1 MSAEIPTI
9 FVSFTRADRPWAE
22 WIAWQVR
29 EAGYVVRFQP
39 WDVAPGSSWPE
50 WMERSAGEADHT
62 LVVLSQAA
70 LGSGYAR
77 AEWQV
82 AFQSDPLG
90 ERRGVILVR
99 VEDCDPPRFLG
110 VYDRVDLMGR
120 SLDDARAEVLRALR
134 TAQTGDGWPATGP
147 RFPGPGRPPPFPG
160 AAPDAAVEAFLS
172 RVEQACRDRY
182 PDATIER
189 VHTADLNF
197 WHLFATA
204 REAGY
209 SRRWPVGIAA
219 DGVDQHVLDA
229 FVEHVHARY
238 EARDPD
244 VESELVYGG
253 EVVDPVIARRA
264 RRLGV
269 WVRSLPEY
277 QQQWDPR
284 HYVAEQARRLGADP
298 VYPPRLYVPQRYR
311 RRDGGREG
319 ATTGDVF
326 AAVLDWLDAESAR
339 LIVVLGNFGHGKTF
353 LLKEL
358 TRQLPALMPTL
369 VPILV
374 EMRTLE
380 KNHSV
385 DALLAAHLAA
395 HGEESF
401 DIAAVRRMVERGQVV
416 LLFDGFDE
424 LALEV
429 SYDRAAEHLRTI
441 LSVVKGRAKVVLSS
455 RTQHFASDAQWRTVL
470 ADEVHLVAGSRL
482 VELEDFTDDQ
492 IREFLV
498 RLYGGDEAAAGERF
512 ELIHDIK
519 DLLGLSRNPRM
530 LSFIAEL
537 DADELRTVR
546 AVGGISSAQLYER
559 LISRWL
565 RFEVNRRRPT
575 LGAVPGLDVGQIRR
589 AVTVL
594 AVTMWTTAQFQ
605 IGVDRLE
612 EVTSRALTDLT
623 RPTAD
628 PAQATYAI
636 GSASLLV
643 RGDQDRFG
651 FVHSSVMEYLV
662 AVEAARRLSAAT
674 EPASPATLDDVGDTG
689 PATSLLAAREMSAL
703 MADFFCEAAGPGPAE
718 AWISAVRDDDGATA
732 AAKANVL
739 AVAARLQVRGL
750 RIRLAGQ
757 DLRSQPLSG
766 LDLRFADL
774 SGANLAGTRVR
785 GVDLT
790 GATLRSANLG
800 QTHLDHVVLDRTDLS
815 AADLRGARLR
825 ETTLRGATLADARWD
840 RAALLGVTADDGVL
854 DQPAFAAAAVVGR
867 VGTPGADGVL
877 ARPVL
882 MPPRAEVR
890 CVAFAG
896 SRSADGIL
904 AAAWGRDVALIEAYE
919 GRVARVLR
927 GDEAA
932 VASLALAPDA
942 SLVAAARSDG
952 TVVVWAAAT
961 GQRHRTFH
969 AHDGGARSVAFS
981 PDGSLLAT
989 GGADQVVRL
998 WDVRS
1003 GQERLRLSGHEGR
1016 VYAVAFSPDGL
1027 LIAAG
1032 AADRTVRVWRTDT
1045 GVALHTLIG
1054 HTGWVGAVAFSPDG
1068 SMLATAGY
1076 TAIRLWDIRTG
1087 EQTGRYPGHAGGAW
1101 SVAFSPDGRRLASGG
1116 ADEAVHLRDLVT
1128 GRLGTLARHTARVWS
1143 VAFSPGGSLLASGS
1157 ADGTVQVTD
1166 VESGRRRCRV
1176 AGRATPATSVS
1187 VSPGGGVLVS
1197 GRADGTVRVWELAS
1211 ARGLA
1216 CLRWPRQPVNAVAVD
1231 PSGAFLAGADGD
1243 RRHDGEV
1250 HVRDARSGRRL
1261 AAVIGHS
1268 GAVTALA
1275 FSPSA
1280 DLLASVDVAGTVI
1293 LSEPSSGARRLTLGS
1308 GDVACLTFNHDGTA
1322 LATGHHD
1329 GAVRLRHPVT
1339 GDVQRSLPDPATVP
1353 DAGAAVVRA
1362 IAFSPDGTV
1371 LAIGGAGGIRLW
1383 DMGSGRVRDL
1393 PGTPGG
1399 ARCLAFS
1406 PDADLLAAGCGDGRV
1421 RVWEAGSGI
1430 ERWVADGHAGDVRS
1444 VAVTPFGA
1452 VVSAGDDGA
1461 IRLWSA
1467 ASGEALASLVGFD
1480 DEGWAAL
1487 LPDGAYKLAGDP
1499 ADAVSWIVNR
1509 SVFRAGELDDYE
1521 AGVRRLPEHA
1531 VVPALAAHPPADPGL
1546 LGAGP
1551 GVPPG
1556 GTPAGPPSSEGP
1568 TGLGDPDAGTEN
1580 LPAASRPRWWSRR
1593 DRPAPP

>member
-1 MSAEIPTI
+1 MSVEIPTI
-9 FVSFTRADRPWAE
+9 FVSFTRADRAWAE

-29 EAGYVVRFQP
+29 EAGYAVRFQP

-70 LGSGYAR
+70 LRSGYAR

-99 VEDCDPPRFLG
+99 VEECDPPRFLG

-134 TAQTGDGWPATGP
+134 TAHTGDGWPATGP

-189 VHTADLNF
+189 VKNADQNF
-197 WHLFATA
+197 WHLFVTA

-219 DGVDQHVLDA
+219 DGVDQQVLDA

-253 EVVDPVIARRA
+253 QVIDPVIARRA

-269 WVRSLPEY
+269 LVRSLPEY
-277 QQQWDPR
+277 QRQWDPR
-284 HYVAEQARRLGADP
+284 RYLAEQAKRLAADP
-298 VYPPRLYVPQRYR
+298 VYPPRLYISQRYR

-319 ATTGDVF
+319 PPADDVF

-369 VPILV
+369 VPVLV
-374 EMRTLE
+374 QMRTLE
-380 KNHSV
+380 KSHSV
-385 DALLAAHLAA
+385 DALLAAHLVA

-441 LSVVKGRAKVVLSS
+441 LSVVKGRAKVVVSS

-546 AVGGISSAQLYER
+546 AAGGISSAQLYER

-594 AVTMWTTAQFQ
+594 AETMWTTAQFQ

-643 RGDQDRFG
+643 RGEEDRFG

-662 AVEAARRLSAAT
+662 AVEAARRLSATT
-674 EPASPATLDDVGDTG
+674 EHASPATLDETGDPGDTG
-689 PATSLLAAREMSAL
+689 TATSLLAAREMSAL
-703 MADFFCEAAGPGPAE
+703 MADFFCEAAGQSRAQE
-718 AWISAVRDDDGATA
+718 WIRSVRDDDGATA

-757 DLRSQPLSG
+757 DLRRQPLSG

-774 SGANLAGTRVR
+774 SGANLAGTRLR

-790 GATLRSANLG
+790 GARLRSANLG
-800 QTHLDHVVLDRTDLS
+800 QAHLEDVVLDRTDLS

-825 ETTLRGATLADARWD
+825 ETTLRGARTADARWD
-840 RAALLGVTADDGVL
+840 RAALLGVTADYGVL
-854 DQPAFAAAAVVGR
+854 GQPAFAAAAVVGR
-867 VGTPGADGVL
+867 VGSPRAAEVF
-877 ARPVL
+877 ARAVV

-890 CVAFAG
+890 SVAFAG
-896 SRSADGIL
+896 ALSVDGTL

-919 GRVARVLR
+919 GRVTRVLR

-932 VASLALAPDA
+932 VSSVALAPDA
-942 SLVAAARSDG
+942 SAVAAARFDG
-952 TVVVWAAAT
+952 TVVVWDAAT
-961 GQRHRTFH
+961 GQRRRTFH
-969 AHDGGARSVAFS
+969 THDGDARSVAFS
-981 PDGSLLAT
+981 PDGSLLAS
-989 GGADQVVRL
+989 GGADHAVRL
-998 WDVRS
+998 WDVQS

-1016 VYAVAFSPDGL
+1016 VYAVAFSPNGRF
-1027 LIAAG
+1027 IAAG

-1054 HTGWVGAVAFSPDG
+1054 HTGWVAAVAFSPDG

-1076 TAIRLWDIRTG
+1076 TSIRVWDTQTG
-1087 EQTGRYPGHAGGAW
+1087 EQTGNYPGHAGGAW

-1116 ADEAVHLRDLVT
+1116 ADDAVHLRDLAT

-1143 VAFSPGGSLLASGS
+1143 VAFSPGGDLLASGS
-1157 ADGTVQVTD
+1157 ADGTVEVTD

-1187 VSPGGGVLVS
+1187 VSPSGGVLVS

-1216 CLRWPRQPVNAVAVD
+1216 GLRGPRRPVNAVAVD

-1250 HVRDARSGRRL
+1250 HVWDARTGRRL
-1261 AAVIGHS
+1261 APVTGHS

-1280 DLLASVDVAGTVI
+1280 DLLASLDVAGTVI
-1293 LSEPSSGARRLTLGS
+1293 VSQPSSGTRRLTLGT
-1308 GDVACLTFNHDGTA
+1308 GDVACLAFNHDGTA

-1339 GDVQRSLPDPATVP
+1339 GDVPPSLG
-1353 DAGAAVVRA
+1353 GAAGGAAGSPVVRA
-1362 IAFSPDGTV
+1362 
-1371 LAIGGAGGIRLW
+1371 
-1383 DMGSGRVRDL
+1383 
-1393 PGTPGG
+1393 
-1399 ARCLAFS
+1399 LAFS
-1406 PDADLLAAGCGDGRV
+1406 P
-1421 RVWEAGSGI
+1421 
-1430 ERWVADGHAGDVRS
+1430 
-1444 VAVTPFGA
+1444 
-1452 VVSAGDDGA
+1452 
-1461 IRLWSA
+1461 
-1467 ASGEALASLVGFD
+1467 
-1480 DEGWAAL
+1480 
-1487 LPDGAYKLAGDP
+1487 
-1499 ADAVSWIVNR
+1499 
-1509 SVFRAGELDDYE
+1509 
-1521 AGVRRLPEHA
+1521 
-1531 VVPALAAHPPADPGL
+1531 PG
-1546 LGAGP
+1546 
-1551 GVPPG
+1551 
-1556 GTPAGPPSSEGP
+1556 
-1568 TGLGDPDAGTEN
+1568 TGLALGG
-1580 LPAASRPRWWSRR
+1580 
-1593 DRPAPP
+1593 